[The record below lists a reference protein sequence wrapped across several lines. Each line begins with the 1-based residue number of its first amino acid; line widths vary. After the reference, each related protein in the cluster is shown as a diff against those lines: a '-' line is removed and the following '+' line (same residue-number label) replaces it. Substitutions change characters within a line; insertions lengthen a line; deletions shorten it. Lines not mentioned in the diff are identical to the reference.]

1 MSTRTLLRSLSLTP
15 DGTLPANKV
24 PPELGVTAPRRG
36 GPIVFEWRIEFV
48 DDDGLVIVGGT
59 EGEPDPGS
67 ATVQWHAISFRSS
80 EMQGA
85 LASGPFAF
93 REQPEVTTQPL
104 TAAATV
110 DGSEVKE
117 TTISG
122 TGWPWPR
129 VTAITAPVVLPKSI
143 RLTVG
148 GATGGTY
155 SIQVDEETALEFQTG
170 LGDDEEAIRDGLVA
184 LFADHD
190 LVEATADPEALDELL
205 ITALEVGVDF
215 ELTLVSPG
223 SILTQAAEQP
233 VGTAATGL
241 RIYMIVDRPA
251 P

>member
-1 MSTRTLLRSLSLTP
+1 MSTSTLLRSLSLTP

-48 DDDGLVIVGGT
+48 DDDGAVIVGGT

-80 EMQGA
+80 ELSAA
-85 LASGPFAF
+85 LASGPYAY
-93 REQPEVTTQPL
+93 RAQPEVTTQPL
-104 TAAATV
+104 TTAATV

-129 VTAITAPVVLPKSI
+129 VTAITAPEVLPKSI

-148 GATGGTY
+148 GSTAGTY
-155 SIQVDEETALEFQTG
+155 SIQVDEETALEFETG

-184 LFADHD
+184 LFADHE

-215 ELTLVSPG
+215 DLTLVSPG

-233 VGTAATGL
+233 VGAAATGL